1 MDKLKDSP
9 SKIEFN
15 LNEYSGK
22 STKISRKDIEQKIAV
37 NSIKKHMGDD
47 KIISD
52 IVRVNNLQKYKKN
65 VTTAWNPDPYIT
77 SDAYIIS
84 YLDNGVENYD
94 IVCINEDG
102 LCESFQGMSIS
113 EKQDLNFDTGVTT
126 GRDRRT
132 SLSGLETKKSLMTF
146 EINSSNS
153 SINTNEY
160 TYSNRLI
167 RDNNNSKFSIYR
179 NSDGSLGIA
188 QIMTSVNGKS
198 IFPEVLDT
206 YNLMH
211 NNVSIQEKNND
222 KKDVNTSKISV
233 IQEKKNQLNA
243 IRNELESSIQVEENN
258 YPKL

>member
-1 MDKLKDSP
+1 
-9 SKIEFN
+9 
-15 LNEYSGK
+15 
-22 STKISRKDIEQKIAV
+22 
-37 NSIKKHMGDD
+37 
-47 KIISD
+47 
-52 IVRVNNLQKYKKN
+52 
-65 VTTAWNPDPYIT
+65 
-77 SDAYIIS
+77 
-84 YLDNGVENYD
+84 
-94 IVCINEDG
+94 
-102 LCESFQGMSIS
+102 MSIS